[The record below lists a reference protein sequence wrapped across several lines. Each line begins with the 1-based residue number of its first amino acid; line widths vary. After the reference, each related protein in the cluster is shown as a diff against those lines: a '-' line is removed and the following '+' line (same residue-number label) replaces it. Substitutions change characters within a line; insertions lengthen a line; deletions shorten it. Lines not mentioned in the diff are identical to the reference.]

1 MEIFT
6 YILTAILAVALIAAG
21 IFLCCRSQPPRTT
34 TVTAVLSI
42 GFLMLLLL
50 HMSKFKH
57 VQGFGFDAETWDEKQ
72 VEAAQLVDQL
82 SSASEALS
90 QQVALV
96 ASRLGLWGSGLTNP
110 ELADLLQQTRKTL
123 EAAKIPKARRDEIL
137 SPIKQRIA
145 YNYWETAYRNLDAIY
160 AHQYVTNLENQND
173 LKREQDTLFNLNR
186 DEQTKIDLTISEIPR
201 NIEPLIE
208 VVNASKVFK
217 PPSDLQQ
224 ELIHI
229 NDDLKFFVANDGNTL
244 RRKID
249 LASARP

>member
-1 MEIFT
+1 MPDLSSPAESPTHPELPHAEANLPKRYPTHRKQRGGEIFT

-137 SPIKQRIA
+137 SPHIEIWMLSTRIS
-145 YNYWETAYRNLDAIY
+145 T
-160 AHQYVTNLENQND
+160 
-173 LKREQDTLFNLNR
+173 
-186 DEQTKIDLTISEIPR
+186 
-201 NIEPLIE
+201 
-208 VVNASKVFK
+208 
-217 PPSDLQQ
+217 
-224 ELIHI
+224 
-229 NDDLKFFVANDGNTL
+229 
-244 RRKID
+244 
-249 LASARP
+249 

>member
-137 SPIKQRIA
+137 SPHIEIWMLSTRIS
-145 YNYWETAYRNLDAIY
+145 T
-160 AHQYVTNLENQND
+160 
-173 LKREQDTLFNLNR
+173 
-186 DEQTKIDLTISEIPR
+186 
-201 NIEPLIE
+201 
-208 VVNASKVFK
+208 
-217 PPSDLQQ
+217 
-224 ELIHI
+224 
-229 NDDLKFFVANDGNTL
+229 
-244 RRKID
+244 
-249 LASARP
+249 